1 MAIGFKGKYFTLA
14 AITATVSASLL
25 SAEALATN
33 ETIFVSKNA
42 KEKEAQ
48 ELDEESPTV
57 VISKK
62 IKPKKV
68 DFFSANKT
76 PTISTNLTDNIKIIT
91 SEELKLKGVSTLHE
105 AISNES
111 FSSLAGG
118 VGQLSQIYLQ
128 GMDHKYTLFLIN
140 GVRLNDPSGMGANI
154 DHILLDDV
162 ERIEI
167 IKGAQSGVWGADAVS
182 GVINII
188 TKDPTLGIGAN
199 VGLEMGRYGHLH
211 GTGGL
216 SYAGKSSGIGV
227 SVSRLLK
234 DGPSA
239 MSKKGE
245 SLKGLEDD
253 PYRNTTVNITGYHW
267 LNTDSK
273 IQAGYKDINS
283 FTHFDGGTPFD
294 KEQSSYK
301 ENRGYLTW
309 DYFWNSHNIATT
321 MSHTDIKR
329 EIFGSFPNEYKG
341 KSTEIEVKDAWRYD
355 LDGTL
360 VFGASHRKDTAEEK
374 DARFKK
380 DYKNRAV
387 FASNTYRL
395 NTLNKHLNKL
405 VLTQAL
411 RYDHYKPSESRTY
424 NKTTGKVGAR
434 YDFTNNISAYVNF
447 GTAFRAPYLY
457 EIAHSNKLDPE
468 KTKSYSVGVDLYQL
482 NINFFQN
489 EVKSLI
495 NGLWNPMTGDIV
507 YENISGKTKI
517 KGAEVSYSDV
527 WTDYL
532 LGGGSFTYIDA
543 VSKSNGEKNRL
554 KRRPLYQATGF
565 MTYTPI
571 KSVKLTGIGKYIG
584 SRVDLDFSSFPSKEV
599 QTGRYFIADFRAS
612 YDIDKNWEVY
622 ARVDNVLDKECQ
634 EVYGY
639 TSLGR
644 SFYAGFNWKF

>member
-25 SAEALATN
+25 SAEALAIN

-105 AISNES
+105 ALSLEV
-111 FSSLAGG
+111 FSTNLGG
-118 VGQLSQIYLQ
+118 TGQTSQIYLQ
-128 GMDHKYTLFLIN
+128 GMSHKYTHFLID
-140 GVRLNDPSGMGANI
+140 GIRINDPAGTSGANI

-211 GTGGL
+211 GTSGL
-216 SYAGKSSGIGV
+216 SYAGKNSGIGV

-234 DGPSA
+234 DGPST

-267 LNTDSK
+267 LNTDNK
-273 IQAGYKDINS
+273 IRFQYRDINS
-283 FTHFDGGTPFD
+283 FTHYDGGSSSD
-294 KEQSSYK
+294 KDQSSYEEK
-301 ENRGYLTW
+301 GSNLTW
-309 DYFWNSHNIATT
+309 DYYRESHNITT
-321 MSHTDIKR
+321 SIFRTDLKR
-329 EIFGSFPNEYKG
+329 EYFSNYGDSEFKG
-341 KSTEIEVKDAWRYD
+341 KSTGIEIKDAWRYD
-355 LDGTL
+355 LDGSII
-360 VFGASHRKDTAEEK
+360 FGFSYKKDSSEEK
-374 DARFKK
+374 NLKE
-380 DYKNRAV
+380 DYKNTGI
-387 FASNTYRL
+387 FANNTYRFNTPNEYL
-395 NTLNKHLNKL
+395 NRL

-411 RYDHYKPSESRTY
+411 RYDHYKPSVSENY
-424 NKTTGKVGAR
+424 NKTTGKIGAR
-434 YDFTNNISAYVNF
+434 YDLTSDISVYINF
-447 GTAFRAPYLY
+447 GTAFRAPFLT
-457 EIAHSNKLDPE
+457 EMINSEKLDPE
-468 KTKSYSVGVDLYQL
+468 KAKNYNVGIDFWQFNV
-482 NINFFQN
+482 NFFQN
-489 EVKSLI
+489 EVKNMI
-495 NGLWNPMTGDIV
+495 DGWWDPVTWDFGYKNVP
-507 YENISGKTKI
+507 GKTKT
-517 KGAEVSYSDV
+517 KGVEVSYSDV

-543 VSKSNGEKNRL
+543 KDVKKERL
-554 KRRPLYQATGF
+554 ERRPLYQATGF
-565 MTYTPI
+565 VTYVPI
-571 KSVKLTGIGKYIG
+571 KDIKLTGIGKYIG
-584 SRVDLDFSSFPSKEV
+584 SRIDEDYSDYLNPKEV
-599 QTGRYFIADFRAS
+599 QTGKYFIADFRAS

-622 ARVDNVLDKECQ
+622 ARVDNVLDKEYQ